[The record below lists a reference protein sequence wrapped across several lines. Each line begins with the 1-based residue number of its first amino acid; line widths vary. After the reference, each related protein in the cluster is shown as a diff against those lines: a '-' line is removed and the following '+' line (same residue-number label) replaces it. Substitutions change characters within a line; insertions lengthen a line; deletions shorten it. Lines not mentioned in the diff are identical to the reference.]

1 MTNYPESISMSLYLI
16 ERLKQLGVKHIFG
29 VPGDFNLEFLDYIED
44 DDTLQWVG
52 NANEL
57 NAAYA
62 ADGYARIKRSLSCIV
77 TTYGVGELSA
87 LNGIAGA
94 MSERVPVLHIVGVP
108 SEALQ
113 QKHALLHH
121 TLGDGVFSHFSKM
134 SGPISAAVAKL
145 HTSPTGTDGL
155 PYEVDRVLSVALTQC
170 RPVYLTFP
178 TNLHHVK
185 VPSKNLLTPLPH
197 PHSAPLTPA
206 ALLEEHVTDPQA
218 EKELELVVGEI
229 QRLFEASHDPVV
241 LVDAC
246 AERFGVEGEVEKL
259 VTATGVKFFT
269 TPMAKGVLDESHES
283 FGGVY
288 VGANSLPAV
297 RELVE
302 KSDLVLA
309 VGALK
314 SDFNSGSFSWGVE
327 VKHIVELHSTHTQ
340 IGYAH
345 YPTVTFR
352 TLLPALNEKLAES
365 IAKHG
370 PKTGTTRK
378 QENLKLAEEQQAQA
392 AEGPIKEVETEDAQR
407 FGKGAITQAYL
418 WARMG
423 KWYRENDI
431 IVSETGTSNFG
442 IIDVPVPKNTS
453 VVSQVLWGS
462 IGYSVGAALGCA
474 LAAKEQGDRRVI
486 LFVGDGSLQLT
497 LQEIGTMIRH
507 ELNPYIFVLNN
518 DGYEIER
525 CIHGPTRG
533 YNNIQPYNHQL
544 LLQALSNPDGSQ
556 PTKSYK
562 VKSQTELNA
571 LLEDETFNKRETI
584 QLIELIMPRDDVP
597 RALKTQAQL
606 PFKMSETS
614 DDHINGNDSE
624 LASIAV
630 YRAHLPY
637 ETETPEEMTKLLESI
652 VAKIVICIRAKEWE
666 MLGNWNH
673 RLQGWMSLKYPMPRE
688 VRVRL
693 AKLYYGLCILP
704 GIEPSRYQ
712 EWADILGQLIYVK
725 AGHKLRLELD
735 ELQLDWLPLW
745 RRCQREIWPSQRAM
759 DSSRNVMN
767 ILLYVA
773 EVSRFYY
780 PPSEIPRMLDE
791 FIPLVTQDSI
801 QTMIIV
807 ITSFISPSHP
817 DIYLPALFKI
827 WEAFNST
834 VVDDRLIHVMGN
846 LAEEHCAGKDGR
858 WGEGST
864 ERRDIGIFTEQQWTL
879 LMSKCLGSMSV
890 PVGQSQSSSSTS
902 SHADKSTRQPTK
914 VKKSD
919 SRTQSLAVLLV
930 YSMAHDGPVRVQ
942 DSAIGFVAGSRALD
956 SLDKLITSVES
967 FFHPSNAGQWTLI
980 LVSFLQRITYEFNR
994 RWYEETSSKCKIP
1007 EKWRLNLQIRRA
1019 FVSILKTPA
1028 LLAIFSKDQIAS
1040 SFAQGSLKSMIMLEP
1055 QLLMPDIL
1063 ERAYSGLESVN
1074 ETHRTTV
1081 VMNSLTGIAL
1091 PLASSNH
1098 WLGGQKH
1105 IVPLLELAIPGIDL
1119 NDPGKTVCA
1128 CMLIVS
1134 ILQYV
1139 KLGDLTQY
1147 EAPPVPETPG
1157 AIGDTDPDIPVG
1169 PFTTMGPEEEDS
1181 LTRQSTGAFSGQ
1193 ITSFFR
1199 RVFHLLENL
1208 PEEGSNKKTGG
1219 KSEEQVLKALRSA
1232 LDVVT
1237 YHLSDPM
1244 FDLVL
1249 KLVFDYASTN
1259 ARANSI
1265 RAFGYV
1271 VACLSRA
1278 RPKDTLAK
1286 FLPHC
1291 VHQVEVELAAGA
1303 SSVRTTAAHAVIS
1316 SDTTLL
1322 WNMGILRGILGYGG
1336 QEWQDPDM
1344 NQTHNRKWGTVMEA
1358 KDAVL
1363 DWHVPSSEEIDFAI
1377 EILDQVVDPSIEIF
1391 NGAIDAPDSQRDGV
1405 WRNDLCRHLHVIRST
1420 WSGLA
1425 MIIWLDKSR
1434 AVNSLLE
1441 EDVETEELIPQAMA
1455 IKSGFVLQDPAD
1467 DRYQRVLAH
1476 RARFG
1481 QLLHHAAAAL
1491 KSTDTEDHI
1500 DLVMSVLRGIDTFL
1514 LDYGVTRDTYAGVA
1528 KQYEVA
1534 KQLTRLHAKQKAF
1547 PRLVWIKRAQ
1557 SYHALRCHF
1566 ASMYQRRSELDDQ
1579 IINDLFDFSIS
1590 AYTRIRRQAQ
1600 AVLHTIV
1607 GYYVRSTRMVVTRA
1621 FEELNKQVKL
1631 EKSSDPDRM
1640 KGALHVI
1647 WNKAIVGWVVSRMKK
1662 AATIVALSFYQLW
1675 RVRARISFRSRR
1687 LGFFAYIS
1695 RASITKIHRKTIGSL
1710 INEVVP
1716 KLAPELFETYS
1727 LTHDDSSLDGI
1738 LKDLES
1744 VGFSPADEQLL
1755 NRVMTKRSS
1764 RISKYDADYSTMT
1777 KEIAQVCLK
1786 PRTHWRYLQFGLR
1799 VLSAT
1804 LRKDRVPEDIV
1815 VQAFAN
1821 NSTSDFSTLRWYAQ
1835 RAIVKLMKHIKLRTY
1850 SPNDVYGPLVNPL
1863 HRHIDV
1869 QDGPALLDSLNSTCS
1884 YEDQSAIFV
1893 DWIENTGFLA
1903 WTPSVK
1909 AYVVPPDNSTLSWDP
1924 ASTNALHIIEEVIN
1938 TRAFW
1943 EKLAQLYSQE
1953 SARGNSSIELR
1964 DDNIDFIK
1972 SLFKMFGSR
1981 PLLNL
1986 LDTLDDLWKDE
1997 DKFKQRAAAEIMC
2010 GAMRGS
2016 KHWPRD
2022 AHLQLWS
2029 WVGERLQQIFDR
2041 VKPDTLRIWEG
2052 MLTTQIAKRD
2062 PRRHPH
2068 LIDFIKNLPVD
2079 FDNESAFYV
2088 NKTISTRCI
2097 VVEEL
2102 GKRLGGW
2109 LDDYLV
2115 TLFDHVDNTH
2125 SEIRSA
2131 IAQNIH
2137 CIKQAQ
2143 WHPVFSSV
2151 SLFLDACRDQIDPL
2165 QIRQTAHMDKIE
2177 ALITQFPQ
2185 WRAERLPPPKV
2196 NQSQYDK
2203 CGLTVL
2209 QWIWSAGHAAD
2220 APSIFPYVM
2229 PLLPEMFQMSNL
2241 NDSSELM
2248 MYSNAVLY
2256 LLSAVTPP
2264 LDYIEPIVNEL
2275 IHAITSSPVS
2285 SGVFALMLYPYYNFR
2300 NLPSMTDAIIARIIG
2315 VLLECLKDDNVEVR
2329 QMAAK
2334 TLAGLLRCSKRD
2346 RIPEL
2351 KASPPPHLFPRRAK
2365 LPDRKDPGYSEAIRV
2380 MHSAILGLC
2389 SLIDVYPY
2397 SVEKWMPPLCEVLA
2411 RHTYDPAPIS
2421 TTIRKCA
2428 SDFKKSHTDT
2438 WHIDQL
2444 MFSEDEAAA
2453 FSTMLSGT
2461 SYSYLLIMDTVQ
2473 GHAFQPPT
2481 LEDSRSPC
2489 PALNAAANHNYL
2501 PHSGK
2506 NLGPLQLCK
2515 AVHDL
2520 YGLSYPLAA
2529 IFAFGGVLICGSKGK
2544 LDLAD
2549 LAKAHKIEHDASLA
2563 HMDLADGDN
2572 KNVCPRLV
2580 NQLVAQSTDG
2590 HKLSLRDFA
2599 KARVLRESQV
2609 PRPLRADQA
2618 IVARGESVLSV
2629 MVMGDGQF
2637 LDCKAAREW
2646 FGDERLPSGWTPQRP
2661 MGLFRIIGEIRKFSR
2676 LMASVKQDDHD
2687 KDT

>member
-1 MTNYPESISMSLYLI
+1 
-16 ERLKQLGVKHIFG
+16 
-29 VPGDFNLEFLDYIED
+29 
-44 DDTLQWVG
+44 
-52 NANEL
+52 
-57 NAAYA
+57 
-62 ADGYARIKRSLSCIV
+62 
-77 TTYGVGELSA
+77 
-87 LNGIAGA
+87 
-94 MSERVPVLHIVGVP
+94 
-108 SEALQ
+108 
-113 QKHALLHH
+113 
-121 TLGDGVFSHFSKM
+121 
-134 SGPISAAVAKL
+134 
-145 HTSPTGTDGL
+145 
-155 PYEVDRVLSVALTQC
+155 
-170 RPVYLTFP
+170 
-178 TNLHHVK
+178 
-185 VPSKNLLTPLPH
+185 
-197 PHSAPLTPA
+197 
-206 ALLEEHVTDPQA
+206 
-218 EKELELVVGEI
+218 
-229 QRLFEASHDPVV
+229 
-241 LVDAC
+241 
-246 AERFGVEGEVEKL
+246 
-259 VTATGVKFFT
+259 
-269 TPMAKGVLDESHES
+269 
-283 FGGVY
+283 
-288 VGANSLPAV
+288 
-297 RELVE
+297 
-302 KSDLVLA
+302 
-309 VGALK
+309 
-314 SDFNSGSFSWGVE
+314 
-327 VKHIVELHSTHTQ
+327 
-340 IGYAH
+340 
-345 YPTVTFR
+345 
-352 TLLPALNEKLAES
+352 
-365 IAKHG
+365 
-370 PKTGTTRK
+370 
-378 QENLKLAEEQQAQA
+378 
-392 AEGPIKEVETEDAQR
+392 
-407 FGKGAITQAYL
+407 
-418 WARMG
+418 
-423 KWYRENDI
+423 
-431 IVSETGTSNFG
+431 
-442 IIDVPVPKNTS
+442 
-453 VVSQVLWGS
+453 
-462 IGYSVGAALGCA
+462 
-474 LAAKEQGDRRVI
+474 
-486 LFVGDGSLQLT
+486 
-497 LQEIGTMIRH
+497 
-507 ELNPYIFVLNN
+507 
-518 DGYEIER
+518 
-525 CIHGPTRG
+525 
-533 YNNIQPYNHQL
+533 
-544 LLQALSNPDGSQ
+544 
-556 PTKSYK
+556 
-562 VKSQTELNA
+562 
-571 LLEDETFNKRETI
+571 
-584 QLIELIMPRDDVP
+584 
-597 RALKTQAQL
+597 
-606 PFKMSETS
+606 MSETS
-614 DDHINGNDSE
+614 DDHVDGGGNQ
-624 LASIAV
+624 LASITV

-637 ETETPEEMTKLLESI
+637 ETETPEEMNKLLENI
-652 VAKIVICIRAKEWE
+652 VARIVICIRSKEWE

-688 VRVRL
+688 LRAHL

-704 GIEPSRYQ
+704 GVEPSRYQ

-725 AGHKLRLELD
+725 AGHKMRLELH
-735 ELQLDWLPLW
+735 ELELDWLPLW

-780 PPSEIPRMLDE
+780 PSSEIPKMLDE

-858 WGEGST
+858 WGDGST
-864 ERRDIGIFTEQQWTL
+864 ERRDVGIFTEQQWTL
-879 LMSKCLGSMSV
+879 LMSKCSGSMSV
-890 PVGQSQSSSSTS
+890 PVGQSHSSGSTS

-930 YSMAHDGPVRVQ
+930 YSMALDGPERVQ
-942 DSAIGFVAGSRALD
+942 DSGAGFLAGSRALD

-994 RWYEETSSKCKIP
+994 RWYEESSTKCKTP
-1007 EKWRLNLQIRRA
+1007 RKWRLNQSMRRA

-1040 SFAQGSLKSMIMLEP
+1040 SFAQGSVKSMIMLEP

-1063 ERAYSGLESVN
+1063 ERAYNGLESIN

-1091 PLASSNH
+1091 PLTSSHH

-1105 IVPLLELAIPGIDL
+1105 IVPLLELSIPGIDL
-1119 NDPGKTVCA
+1119 NDPGKTICA

-1139 KLGDLTQY
+1139 KIGDLTQY
-1147 EAPPVPETPG
+1147 EAPSVPETSYNIDSAG
-1157 AIGDTDPDIPVG
+1157 PDIPAG
-1169 PFTTMGPEEEDS
+1169 PFTPMGAEEEDS
-1181 LTRQSTGAFSGQ
+1181 LTRQSTGAFSDW

-1208 PEEGSNKKTGG
+1208 PEEGSNKKIGG

-1237 YHLSDPM
+1237 YHLSNPM

-1249 KLVFDYASTN
+1249 ALVFDYASTN

-1271 VACLSRA
+1271 VSCLSRA

-1291 VHQVEVELAAGA
+1291 VRQIEVELAAGA

-1336 QEWQDPDM
+1336 PELLDHKEDILKLFKLLIQHCYNERGYSGTGRIISKIMHTLTSIYPLHSYFLNVDDWYSPEM
-1344 NQTHNRKWGTVMEA
+1344 EEAHNRKWGTVMEA
-1358 KDAVL
+1358 KDVTL
-1363 DWHVPSSEEIDFAI
+1363 EWHVPSTEEIGFAI
-1377 EILDQVVDPSIEIF
+1377 EILDQVVGPSIEVF

-1405 WRNDLCRHLHVIRST
+1405 WRNDLCRHLHVIRSA

-1434 AVNSLLE
+1434 AASSLLD
-1441 EDVETEELIPQAMA
+1441 EDVETEELIPQAMP
-1455 IKSGFVLQDPAD
+1455 IKSGFALHDPQDN
-1467 DRYQRVLAH
+1467 RYQRVLLH
-1476 RARFG
+1476 RTRFG
-1481 QLLHHAAAAL
+1481 QLLHRAATAL

-1500 DLVMSVLRGIDTFL
+1500 DLVMSVLRGVDTFL

-1621 FEELNKQVKL
+1621 FEELEKQVKL

-1647 WNKAIVGWVVSRMKK
+1647 WNKAIIGWVVSREAGSDYRGPFLLAVMACQSQDK
-1662 AATIVALSFYQLW
+1662 LSIQ
-1675 RVRARISFRSRR
+1675 
-1687 LGFFAYIS
+1687 
-1695 RASITKIHRKTIGSL
+1695 KTIASL
-1710 INEVVP
+1710 INEVIP

-1727 LTHDDSSLDGI
+1727 LTRDDNSLDGI
-1738 LKDLES
+1738 LKVLE
-1744 VGFSPADEQLL
+1744 GAGLSPVDQQLL
-1755 NRVMTKRSS
+1755 SRVLAKRSK
-1764 RISKYDADYSTMT
+1764 RVSKCNADYASMT
-1777 KEIAQVCLK
+1777 REIAQVCLK

-1804 LRKDRVPEDIV
+1804 LRKDNVPTDIV
-1815 VQAFAN
+1815 IQAFAEN
-1821 NSTSDFSTLRWYAQ
+1821 ATSDFATLRWYAQ
-1835 RAIVKLMKHIKLRTY
+1835 RAIVKVMKHIKLRTY
-1850 SPNDVYGPLVNPL
+1850 SPNDIYGPLVNPL
-1863 HRHIDV
+1863 QRRIDV
-1869 QDGPALLDSLNSTCS
+1869 QDGPALLESLKAPCT
-1884 YEDQSAIFV
+1884 YGDQSAVFV
-1893 DWIENTGFLA
+1893 DWVENTGFIT
-1903 WTPSVK
+1903 WTPSIK
-1909 AYVVPPDNSTLSWDP
+1909 AYTMPPDDNTLAWDP
-1924 ASTNALHIIEEVIN
+1924 TSINALRIIEATIN
-1938 TRAFW
+1938 TTQFW
-1943 EKLAQLYSQE
+1943 GKLVQLYSQE
-1953 SARGNSSIELR
+1953 SARGNASIELR

-1972 SLFKMFGSR
+1972 SLFKMFGGL
-1981 PLLNL
+1981 PLPPL
-1986 LDTLDDLWKDE
+1986 LDTLDDLWKEE

-2010 GAMRGS
+2010 GVMRGS
-2016 KHWPRD
+2016 KHWPKG
-2022 AHLQLWS
+2022 AHSQLWA
-2029 WVGERLQQIFDR
+2029 WVEERLGQIFDR
-2041 VKPDTLRIWEG
+2041 IKPDTLRIWEG
-2052 MLTTQIAKRD
+2052 MLTTQITKRD
-2062 PRRHPH
+2062 PRRHPG
-2068 LIDFIKNLPVD
+2068 LIDFIKSLPVD
-2079 FDNESAFYV
+2079 FDNESAFFV
-2088 NKTISTRCI
+2088 NKIISTRCI
-2097 VVEEL
+2097 IVEEL
-2102 GKRLGGW
+2102 GKRLGNW

-2125 SEIRSA
+2125 SEIRSV

-2143 WHPVFSSV
+2143 WHPLYPSV
-2151 SLFLDACRDQIDPL
+2151 SSFLDACRNEIDPL
-2165 QIRQTAHMDKIE
+2165 QIRRTAHMDKIE
-2177 ALITQFPQ
+2177 ALVMQFPQ
-2185 WRAERLPPPKV
+2185 WRVERLPPPKV

-2264 LDYIEPIVNEL
+2264 LDYVEPIINEL
-2275 IHAITSSPVS
+2275 IHAITSSPLWRVRLNALPILQ
-2285 SGVFALMLYPYYNFR
+2285 VFYFR
-2300 NLPSMTDAIIARIIG
+2300 NLPSMTDAIITRIIS

-2346 RIPEL
+2346 KIPEL
-2351 KASPPPHLFPRRAK
+2351 KNRFVRIVKRST
-2365 LPDRKDPGYSEAIRV
+2365 LPDRKEPGYSEAIRV

-2444 MFSEDEAAA
+2444 MFNEDEAAA

-2461 SYSYLLIMDTVQ
+2461 SYY
-2473 GHAFQPPT
+2473 A
-2481 LEDSRSPC
+2481 
-2489 PALNAAANHNYL
+2489 
-2501 PHSGK
+2501 
-2506 NLGPLQLCK
+2506 
-2515 AVHDL
+2515 
-2520 YGLSYPLAA
+2520 
-2529 IFAFGGVLICGSKGK
+2529 
-2544 LDLAD
+2544 
-2549 LAKAHKIEHDASLA
+2549 
-2563 HMDLADGDN
+2563 
-2572 KNVCPRLV
+2572 
-2580 NQLVAQSTDG
+2580 
-2590 HKLSLRDFA
+2590 
-2599 KARVLRESQV
+2599 
-2609 PRPLRADQA
+2609 
-2618 IVARGESVLSV
+2618 
-2629 MVMGDGQF
+2629 
-2637 LDCKAAREW
+2637 
-2646 FGDERLPSGWTPQRP
+2646 
-2661 MGLFRIIGEIRKFSR
+2661 
-2676 LMASVKQDDHD
+2676 
-2687 KDT
+2687 

>member
-121 TLGDGVFSHFSKM
+121 TLGDGVFSHFAKM

-145 HTSPTGTDGL
+145 HTTPTGTDGL
-155 PYEVDRVLSVALTQC
+155 PYEVDRVLSAALT
-170 RPVYLTFP
+170 
-178 TNLHHVK
+178 HSVK
-185 VPSKNLLTPLPH
+185 EPLNTTSS

-206 ALLEEHVTDPQA
+206 ALLEEHVTDSQA
-218 EKELELVVGEI
+218 DKELELVVGEI

-890 PVGQSQSSSSTS
+890 PVGQSQ
-902 SHADKSTRQPTK
+902 
-914 VKKSD
+914 
-919 SRTQSLAVLLV
+919 
-930 YSMAHDGPVRVQ
+930 

-980 LVSFLQRITYEFNR
+980 
-994 RWYEETSSKCKIP
+994 
-1007 EKWRLNLQIRRA
+1007 KWRLNLQIRRA

-1181 LTRQSTGAFSGQ
+1181 LTRQSTGAFSASSG
-1193 ITSFFR
+1193 

-1336 QEWQDPDM
+1336 Q
-1344 NQTHNRKWGTVMEA
+1344 EA

-1607 GYYVRSTRMVVTRA
+1607 VLRRSTRMVVTRA

-1924 ASTNALHIIEEVIN
+1924 ASTNALHIIEE
-1938 TRAFW
+1938 
-1943 EKLAQLYSQE
+1943 E

-2010 GAMRGS
+2010 GAMR
-2016 KHWPRD
+2016 
-2022 AHLQLWS
+2022 
-2029 WVGERLQQIFDR
+2029 GERLQQIFDR

-2461 SYSYLLIMDTVQ
+2461 SYY
-2473 GHAFQPPT
+2473 A
-2481 LEDSRSPC
+2481 
-2489 PALNAAANHNYL
+2489 
-2501 PHSGK
+2501 
-2506 NLGPLQLCK
+2506 
-2515 AVHDL
+2515 
-2520 YGLSYPLAA
+2520 
-2529 IFAFGGVLICGSKGK
+2529 
-2544 LDLAD
+2544 
-2549 LAKAHKIEHDASLA
+2549 
-2563 HMDLADGDN
+2563 
-2572 KNVCPRLV
+2572 
-2580 NQLVAQSTDG
+2580 
-2590 HKLSLRDFA
+2590 
-2599 KARVLRESQV
+2599 
-2609 PRPLRADQA
+2609 
-2618 IVARGESVLSV
+2618 
-2629 MVMGDGQF
+2629 
-2637 LDCKAAREW
+2637 
-2646 FGDERLPSGWTPQRP
+2646 
-2661 MGLFRIIGEIRKFSR
+2661 
-2676 LMASVKQDDHD
+2676 
-2687 KDT
+2687 

>member
-1 MTNYPESISMSLYLI
+1 
-16 ERLKQLGVKHIFG
+16 
-29 VPGDFNLEFLDYIED
+29 
-44 DDTLQWVG
+44 
-52 NANEL
+52 
-57 NAAYA
+57 
-62 ADGYARIKRSLSCIV
+62 
-77 TTYGVGELSA
+77 
-87 LNGIAGA
+87 
-94 MSERVPVLHIVGVP
+94 
-108 SEALQ
+108 
-113 QKHALLHH
+113 
-121 TLGDGVFSHFSKM
+121 
-134 SGPISAAVAKL
+134 
-145 HTSPTGTDGL
+145 
-155 PYEVDRVLSVALTQC
+155 
-170 RPVYLTFP
+170 
-178 TNLHHVK
+178 
-185 VPSKNLLTPLPH
+185 
-197 PHSAPLTPA
+197 
-206 ALLEEHVTDPQA
+206 
-218 EKELELVVGEI
+218 
-229 QRLFEASHDPVV
+229 
-241 LVDAC
+241 
-246 AERFGVEGEVEKL
+246 
-259 VTATGVKFFT
+259 
-269 TPMAKGVLDESHES
+269 
-283 FGGVY
+283 
-288 VGANSLPAV
+288 
-297 RELVE
+297 
-302 KSDLVLA
+302 
-309 VGALK
+309 
-314 SDFNSGSFSWGVE
+314 
-327 VKHIVELHSTHTQ
+327 
-340 IGYAH
+340 
-345 YPTVTFR
+345 
-352 TLLPALNEKLAES
+352 
-365 IAKHG
+365 
-370 PKTGTTRK
+370 
-378 QENLKLAEEQQAQA
+378 
-392 AEGPIKEVETEDAQR
+392 
-407 FGKGAITQAYL
+407 
-418 WARMG
+418 
-423 KWYRENDI
+423 
-431 IVSETGTSNFG
+431 
-442 IIDVPVPKNTS
+442 
-453 VVSQVLWGS
+453 
-462 IGYSVGAALGCA
+462 
-474 LAAKEQGDRRVI
+474 
-486 LFVGDGSLQLT
+486 
-497 LQEIGTMIRH
+497 
-507 ELNPYIFVLNN
+507 
-518 DGYEIER
+518 
-525 CIHGPTRG
+525 
-533 YNNIQPYNHQL
+533 
-544 LLQALSNPDGSQ
+544 
-556 PTKSYK
+556 
-562 VKSQTELNA
+562 
-571 LLEDETFNKRETI
+571 
-584 QLIELIMPRDDVP
+584 
-597 RALKTQAQL
+597 
-606 PFKMSETS
+606 MSETS
-614 DDHINGNDSE
+614 DDRSNGGSNE
-624 LASIAV
+624 FASIAV

-637 ETETPEEMTKLLESI
+637 ETETPEEMNKLLESI
-652 VAKIVICIRAKEWE
+652 VGRIVICVRAKEWE

-673 RLQGWMSLKYPMPRE
+673 RLQGWMSLKYPMPRNL
-688 VRVRL
+688 RARL

-780 PPSEIPRMLDE
+780 PPGEIRKMLDE
-791 FIPLVTQDSI
+791 FMPLVTQDSI

-817 DIYLPALFKI
+817 DIYLPALFKM

-846 LAEEHCAGKDGR
+846 LAEEHCA
-858 WGEGST
+858 
-864 ERRDIGIFTEQQWTL
+864 GIFTEQQWTL

-914 VKKSD
+914 VKKND
-919 SRTQSLAVLLV
+919 SRTQSLAILFV
-930 YSMAHDGPVRVQ
+930 YSMALDGPARVQ
-942 DSAIGFVAGSRALD
+942 DSAMGFVAGSRALD

-994 RWYEETSSKCKIP
+994 RWYEEANSKCKTP
-1007 EKWRLNLQIRRA
+1007 KKWRLNQSIRRA

-1063 ERAYSGLESVN
+1063 ERAYSGLESIN

-1091 PLASSNH
+1091 PLASSQH

-1105 IVPLLELAIPGIDL
+1105 VVPLLELSIPGIDL

-1139 KLGDLTQY
+1139 KIGDLTQY
-1147 EAPPVPETPG
+1147 EAPPVLLLPWR
-1157 AIGDTDPDIPVG
+1157 A
-1169 PFTTMGPEEEDS
+1169 EEEDS
-1181 LTRQSTGAFSGQ
+1181 LTRQSTGAFSDWL
-1193 ITSFFR
+1193 TSFFR

-1237 YHLSDPM
+1237 YHLSDSM

-1271 VACLSRA
+1271 VSCLSRA
-1278 RPKDTLAK
+1278 RPMDTLAK

-1303 SSVRTTAAHAVIS
+1303 SSIRTTAAHGVIS

-1336 QEWQDPDM
+1336 PELLNHRQDILKLFKLLIQHCYNERGYSGTGRIISKVLHTLTSIYPLHSYFLNFDEWYSLEMEQA
-1344 NQTHNRKWGTVMEA
+1344 HNRKWGTVMEA
-1358 KDAVL
+1358 KDVTL
-1363 DWHVPSSEEIDFAI
+1363 EWHVPSSEEIDFAI
-1377 EILDQVVDPSIEIF
+1377 EILDQVVGPCIEAF
-1391 NGAIDAPDSQRDGV
+1391 NGAIDAHDSQRDGV
-1405 WRNDLCRHLHVIRST
+1405 WRNNLCRHLHVIRSA

-1425 MIIWLDKSR
+1425 MIIWLDKSL
-1434 AVNSLLE
+1434 AANSLLD
-1441 EDVETEELIPQAMA
+1441 EDIETEDLIPQAMPVKA
-1455 IKSGFVLQDPAD
+1455 GFALQDPQD
-1467 DRYQRVLAH
+1467 NRYQRVLAH
-1476 RARFG
+1476 RTRFG
-1481 QLLHHAAAAL
+1481 QLLHRAGAAL
-1491 KSTDTEDHI
+1491 KGTETEDHI

-1514 LDYGVTRDTYAGVA
+1514 LDYGVTRDTYSGVA
-1528 KQYEVA
+1528 KQYEVS

-1579 IINDLFDFSIS
+1579 IINDLFDFSVS

-1621 FEELNKQVKL
+1621 FEELEKQVKL

-1647 WNKAIVGWVVSRMKK
+1647 WNKAIVGWV
-1662 AATIVALSFYQLW
+1662 
-1675 RVRARISFRSRR
+1675 
-1687 LGFFAYIS
+1687 IS
-1695 RASITKIHRKTIGSL
+1695 RSDYRGPFLLAVMACQSQDKLSIQKTVASL

-1727 LTHDDSSLDGI
+1727 LTLDDNSLDGV
-1738 LKDLES
+1738 LKQLE
-1744 VGFSPADEQLL
+1744 GAGLSPTDQQLL
-1755 NRVMTKRSS
+1755 NHVVVKRSS
-1764 RISKYDADYSTMT
+1764 RISKYNADYATMT
-1777 KEIAQVCLK
+1777 REMAKVCLK

-1804 LRKDRVPEDIV
+1804 LRKDQVPADIV
-1815 VQAFAN
+1815 IEAFAKN
-1821 NSTSDFSTLRWYAQ
+1821 ATSDFSTLRWYAQ
-1835 RAIVKLMKHIKLRTY
+1835 RAIVKVMKHIKLRTY
-1850 SPNDVYGPLVNPL
+1850 SPNDVYGPPVNPMQ
-1863 HRHIDV
+1863 RRIDV
-1869 QDGPALLDSLNSTCS
+1869 QDGSALLESLMSPCT
-1884 YEDQSAIFV
+1884 YGDQTTILV
-1893 DWIENTGFLA
+1893 DWIENTGFIT
-1903 WTPSVK
+1903 WTPSIK
-1909 AYVVPPDNSTLSWDP
+1909 AYLMPPGDNILSWDP
-1924 ASTNALHIIEEVIN
+1924 TSTSALRIIEETIS
-1938 TRAFW
+1938 TKSFW

-1953 SARGNSSIELR
+1953 SSRGNSSIELR

-1972 SLFKMFGSR
+1972 SLFKMFGSL
-1981 PLLNL
+1981 PLPTL
-1986 LDTLDDLWKDE
+1986 LDTLEDLWKED
-1997 DKFKQRAAAEIMC
+1997 DKFKQRAAAEITC
-2010 GAMRGS
+2010 GVMRGS
-2016 KHWPRD
+2016 KHWPTNS
-2022 AHLQLWS
+2022 HSQLWA

-2041 VKPDTLRIWEG
+2041 IKPDTLRIWEG

-2062 PRRHPH
+2062 PRRHPE

-2097 VVEEL
+2097 LVEEL
-2102 GKRLGGW
+2102 GKRLGDW

-2115 TLFDHVDNTH
+2115 TLFDHVDNIH

-2143 WHPVFSSV
+2143 WHPLYPSV
-2151 SLFLDACRDQIDPL
+2151 SHFLDACRNGVDPL
-2165 QIRQTAHMDKIE
+2165 QIRQTTHMDKIE
-2177 ALITQFPQ
+2177 ALVVQFPH

-2209 QWIWSAGHAAD
+2209 QWIWSAGHGAA

-2264 LDYIEPIVNEL
+2264 LDYVEPIVNEL
-2275 IHAITSSPVS
+2275 IQAITSSPLWRVRLNALPILQ
-2285 SGVFALMLYPYYNFR
+2285 VFYFR
-2300 NLPSMTDAIIARIIG
+2300 NLPSMTDATITRIID

-2346 RIPEL
+2346 KIPEL
-2351 KASPPPHLFPRRAK
+2351 KNRFVRIVKRTK
-2365 LPDRKDPGYSEAIRV
+2365 LPDRKDPGYNEAIRIR
-2380 MHSAILGLC
+2380 HSAILGLC

-2438 WHIDQL
+2438 WHMDQL
-2444 MFSEDEAAA
+2444 MFTEDEAAA

-2461 SYSYLLIMDTVQ
+2461 SYY
-2473 GHAFQPPT
+2473 A
-2481 LEDSRSPC
+2481 
-2489 PALNAAANHNYL
+2489 
-2501 PHSGK
+2501 
-2506 NLGPLQLCK
+2506 
-2515 AVHDL
+2515 
-2520 YGLSYPLAA
+2520 
-2529 IFAFGGVLICGSKGK
+2529 
-2544 LDLAD
+2544 
-2549 LAKAHKIEHDASLA
+2549 
-2563 HMDLADGDN
+2563 
-2572 KNVCPRLV
+2572 
-2580 NQLVAQSTDG
+2580 
-2590 HKLSLRDFA
+2590 
-2599 KARVLRESQV
+2599 
-2609 PRPLRADQA
+2609 
-2618 IVARGESVLSV
+2618 
-2629 MVMGDGQF
+2629 
-2637 LDCKAAREW
+2637 
-2646 FGDERLPSGWTPQRP
+2646 
-2661 MGLFRIIGEIRKFSR
+2661 
-2676 LMASVKQDDHD
+2676 
-2687 KDT
+2687 

>member
-1 MTNYPESISMSLYLI
+1 MRDTDAELRPRIFQLYSVALSPDEVVSDMTQAWDTIDNRSRDRLAEARSIKEHMSRYGGYSRLHGKRRLQRNVVYRSERWRDIRSIICNFRMTNYPESISMSLYLI

-87 LNGIAGA
+87 LNGIAG
-94 MSERVPVLHIVGVP
+94 RVPVLHIVGVP

-327 VKHIVELHSTHTQ
+327 VKVGHCVELHSTHTQ

-673 RLQGWMSLKYPMPRE
+673 RFYDRWMSLKYPMPRE

-693 AKLYYGLCILP
+693 AKLFYTGFMPAHVVLP

-791 FIPLVTQDSI
+791 FIPLVTQDVGS
-801 QTMIIV
+801 M
-807 ITSFISPSHP
+807 
-817 DIYLPALFKI
+817 LI

-864 ERRDIGIFTEQQWTL
+864 ERRDIGIFTD
-879 LMSKCLGSMSV
+879 
-890 PVGQSQSSSSTS
+890 STS

-980 LVSFLQRITYEFNR
+980 VSPRLNYRRITYEFNR

-1119 NDPGKTVCA
+1119 NDPGKTVC
-1128 CMLIVS
+1128 
-1134 ILQYV
+1134 
-1139 KLGDLTQY
+1139 
-1147 EAPPVPETPG
+1147 APPVPETPG

-1405 WRNDLCRHLHVIRST
+1405 WRNDLYIKTQAFACDTIYMERP
-1420 WSGLA
+1420 GN
-1425 MIIWLDKSR
+1425 D
-1434 AVNSLLE
+1434 

-1647 WNKAIVGWVVSRMKK
+1647 WNKAIVGWVVSRKCHTNHNHLWIINRDEK
-1662 AATIVALSFYQLW
+1662 GSDYRGPFLLSVMACQSQDKVGRIRKEL
-1675 RVRARISFRSRR
+1675 RAILTLVPSFRSRR

-1835 RAIVKLMKHIKLRTY
+1835 RHDFRAIVKLMKHIKLRTY

-1972 SLFKMFGSR
+1972 SLFK
-1981 PLLNL
+1981 
-1986 LDTLDDLWKDE
+1986 TL
-1997 DKFKQRAAAEIMC
+1997 QRLGATFSLKEIMC

-2079 FDNESAFYV
+2079 FDNESAFY
-2088 NKTISTRCI
+2088 
-2097 VVEEL
+2097 
-2102 GKRLGGW
+2102 GKCSRG
-2109 LDDYLV
+2109 
-2115 TLFDHVDNTH
+2115 TP
-2125 SEIRSA
+2125 

-2229 PLLPEMFQMSNL
+2229 PLLPEMFQ
-2241 NDSSELM
+2241 
-2248 MYSNAVLY
+2248 V
-2256 LLSAVTPP
+2256 
-2264 LDYIEPIVNEL
+2264 
-2275 IHAITSSPVS
+2275 
-2285 SGVFALMLYPYYNFR
+2285 
-2300 NLPSMTDAIIARIIG
+2300 
-2315 VLLECLKDDNVEVR
+2315 
-2329 QMAAK
+2329 
-2334 TLAGLLRCSKRD
+2334 
-2346 RIPEL
+2346 
-2351 KASPPPHLFPRRAK
+2351 
-2365 LPDRKDPGYSEAIRV
+2365 
-2380 MHSAILGLC
+2380 
-2389 SLIDVYPY
+2389 
-2397 SVEKWMPPLCEVLA
+2397 
-2411 RHTYDPAPIS
+2411 
-2421 TTIRKCA
+2421 
-2428 SDFKKSHTDT
+2428 
-2438 WHIDQL
+2438 
-2444 MFSEDEAAA
+2444 
-2453 FSTMLSGT
+2453 GT
-2461 SYSYLLIMDTVQ
+2461 S
-2473 GHAFQPPT
+2473 
-2481 LEDSRSPC
+2481 
-2489 PALNAAANHNYL
+2489 
-2501 PHSGK
+2501 
-2506 NLGPLQLCK
+2506 
-2515 AVHDL
+2515 
-2520 YGLSYPLAA
+2520 
-2529 IFAFGGVLICGSKGK
+2529 
-2544 LDLAD
+2544 
-2549 LAKAHKIEHDASLA
+2549 
-2563 HMDLADGDN
+2563 
-2572 KNVCPRLV
+2572 
-2580 NQLVAQSTDG
+2580 
-2590 HKLSLRDFA
+2590 
-2599 KARVLRESQV
+2599 
-2609 PRPLRADQA
+2609 
-2618 IVARGESVLSV
+2618 
-2629 MVMGDGQF
+2629 
-2637 LDCKAAREW
+2637 
-2646 FGDERLPSGWTPQRP
+2646 
-2661 MGLFRIIGEIRKFSR
+2661 
-2676 LMASVKQDDHD
+2676 
-2687 KDT
+2687 

>member
-1 MTNYPESISMSLYLI
+1 
-16 ERLKQLGVKHIFG
+16 
-29 VPGDFNLEFLDYIED
+29 
-44 DDTLQWVG
+44 
-52 NANEL
+52 
-57 NAAYA
+57 
-62 ADGYARIKRSLSCIV
+62 
-77 TTYGVGELSA
+77 
-87 LNGIAGA
+87 
-94 MSERVPVLHIVGVP
+94 
-108 SEALQ
+108 
-113 QKHALLHH
+113 
-121 TLGDGVFSHFSKM
+121 
-134 SGPISAAVAKL
+134 
-145 HTSPTGTDGL
+145 
-155 PYEVDRVLSVALTQC
+155 
-170 RPVYLTFP
+170 
-178 TNLHHVK
+178 
-185 VPSKNLLTPLPH
+185 
-197 PHSAPLTPA
+197 
-206 ALLEEHVTDPQA
+206 
-218 EKELELVVGEI
+218 
-229 QRLFEASHDPVV
+229 
-241 LVDAC
+241 
-246 AERFGVEGEVEKL
+246 
-259 VTATGVKFFT
+259 
-269 TPMAKGVLDESHES
+269 
-283 FGGVY
+283 
-288 VGANSLPAV
+288 
-297 RELVE
+297 
-302 KSDLVLA
+302 
-309 VGALK
+309 
-314 SDFNSGSFSWGVE
+314 
-327 VKHIVELHSTHTQ
+327 
-340 IGYAH
+340 
-345 YPTVTFR
+345 
-352 TLLPALNEKLAES
+352 
-365 IAKHG
+365 
-370 PKTGTTRK
+370 
-378 QENLKLAEEQQAQA
+378 
-392 AEGPIKEVETEDAQR
+392 
-407 FGKGAITQAYL
+407 
-418 WARMG
+418 
-423 KWYRENDI
+423 
-431 IVSETGTSNFG
+431 
-442 IIDVPVPKNTS
+442 
-453 VVSQVLWGS
+453 
-462 IGYSVGAALGCA
+462 
-474 LAAKEQGDRRVI
+474 
-486 LFVGDGSLQLT
+486 
-497 LQEIGTMIRH
+497 
-507 ELNPYIFVLNN
+507 
-518 DGYEIER
+518 
-525 CIHGPTRG
+525 
-533 YNNIQPYNHQL
+533 
-544 LLQALSNPDGSQ
+544 
-556 PTKSYK
+556 
-562 VKSQTELNA
+562 
-571 LLEDETFNKRETI
+571 
-584 QLIELIMPRDDVP
+584 
-597 RALKTQAQL
+597 
-606 PFKMSETS
+606 MSETS
-614 DDHINGNDSE
+614 DDHVNGTDSE
-624 LASIAV
+624 LASVAV

-637 ETETPEEMTKLLESI
+637 ETETPEEMNKLLESI
-652 VAKIVICIRAKEWE
+652 IAKIIICVRTKEWE

-688 VRVRL
+688 TRVKL

-704 GIEPSRYQ
+704 GVEPSRYQ

-725 AGHKLRLELD
+725 AGHKLRLELN
-735 ELQLDWLPLW
+735 ELQLDWVPLW

-864 ERRDIGIFTEQQWTL
+864 ERRDTGIFTEQQWTL

-914 VKKSD
+914 VKKND
-919 SRTQSLAVLLV
+919 SRTQSLAILLV
-930 YSMAHDGPVRVQ
+930 YSMALDGPVRVQ
-942 DSAIGFVAGSRALD
+942 DSATGFVAGSRALD

-994 RWYEETSSKCKIP
+994 RWYEETSSKCKTP
-1007 EKWRLNLQIRRA
+1007 KKWRLNLQIRRA

-1091 PLASSNH
+1091 PLASSKH

-1139 KLGDLTQY
+1139 KIGDLTQY
-1147 EAPPVPETPG
+1147 EAPPVPESSSG
-1157 AIGDTDPDIPVG
+1157 FGDADPDVPMG
-1169 PFTTMGPEEEDS
+1169 PFTPMGAEEEDS
-1181 LTRQSTGAFSGQ
+1181 LTRQSTGAFSDW

-1237 YHLSDPM
+1237 YHLSDAM

-1278 RPKDTLAK
+1278 RPKYTLAK

-1291 VHQVEVELAAGA
+1291 VRQVEVELAAGA
-1303 SSVRTTAAHAVIS
+1303 SSVRTTAAHAVVS

-1336 QEWQDPDM
+1336 RELLNHKEDILKLFKVLIQHCYNERGYSGTGRIISKVMHTLTSIYPLHSYFLNFNEWHDPEMD
-1344 NQTHNRKWGTVMEA
+1344 QTHNRKWGTVMEA
-1358 KDAVL
+1358 KDIVL
-1363 DWHVPSSEEIDFAI
+1363 DWHVPSTEEIDFAI
-1377 EILDQVVDPSIEIF
+1377 QILDQVVEPSMDVF
-1391 NGAIDAPDSQRDGV
+1391 DGAINEPDSQRDGV
-1405 WRNDLCRHLHVIRST
+1405 WRNNLCRHLHAIRSA

-1425 MIIWLDKSR
+1425 MIIWLDKSC
-1434 AVNSLLE
+1434 AVKSLLDE
-1441 EDVETEELIPQAMA
+1441 NIETEELIPQAMA
-1455 IKSGFVLQDPAD
+1455 IKSGFVLQDPKD
-1467 DRYQRVLAH
+1467 SRYQRVLAH
-1476 RARFG
+1476 RVRFG
-1481 QLLHHAAAAL
+1481 QLLHRAGTAL

-1500 DLVMSVLRGIDTFL
+1500 DLVMSVLRGVDTFL

-1579 IINDLFDFSIS
+1579 IINDLFDFSVS

-1600 AVLHTIV
+1600 AILHTIV

-1621 FEELNKQVKL
+1621 FEELNEQVKL

-1647 WNKAIVGWVVSRMKK
+1647 WNKAIVGWVVSRSDYRGPFLLAVMACQSQDK
-1662 AATIVALSFYQLW
+1662 LSIQ
-1675 RVRARISFRSRR
+1675 
-1687 LGFFAYIS
+1687 
-1695 RASITKIHRKTIGSL
+1695 KTIGSL

-1727 LTHDDSSLDGI
+1727 LTHDDSSLSSI
-1738 LKDLES
+1738 LQDLQEI
-1744 VGFSPADEQLL
+1744 GFSPADEQLL
-1755 NRVMTKRSS
+1755 TRVMTKRNN
-1764 RISKYDADYSTMT
+1764 RISRYNDDYATMT

-1804 LRKDRVPEDIV
+1804 LRKDCVPDDIV
-1815 VQAFAN
+1815 VRAFAKN
-1821 NSTSDFSTLRWYAQ
+1821 ATSDFSTLRWYAQ

-1869 QDGPALLDSLNSTCS
+1869 QDGPALLDSLNVTFA

-1893 DWIENTGFLA
+1893 DWIENTGFIA
-1903 WTPSVK
+1903 WTPSIK
-1909 AYVVPPDNSTLSWDP
+1909 AYVVPPDHSALTWDP
-1924 ASTNALHIIEEVIN
+1924 ASTSALLVIEEAIN
-1938 TRAFW
+1938 NREFW
-1943 EKLAQLYSQE
+1943 EKLGQLYSQE
-1953 SARGNSSIELR
+1953 SSRGNSSIELR

-1972 SLFKMFGSR
+1972 SLFKMFGGS
-1981 PLLNL
+1981 PLATL
-1986 LDTLDDLWKDE
+1986 LDVLDDIWKEE
-1997 DKFKQRAAAEIMC
+1997 DKFKQRAAAEIL
-2010 GAMRGS
+2010 GGVMRGS
-2016 KHWPRD
+2016 KHWPKD
-2022 AHLQLWS
+2022 AHTQLWS

-2041 VKPDTLRIWEG
+2041 IKPDTLRIWEG

-2062 PRRHPH
+2062 PRRHPY
-2068 LIDFIKNLPVD
+2068 LIDFIKGLPVD

-2097 VVEEL
+2097 IVEEL
-2102 GKRLGGW
+2102 GKRLGSW

-2137 CIKQAQ
+2137 CVKQAQ
-2143 WHPVFSSV
+2143 WHPVFPSV
-2151 SLFLDACRDQIDPL
+2151 SQFLDSCRGEIDPL

-2177 ALITQFPQ
+2177 ALITQFPR

-2275 IHAITSSPVS
+2275 IHAITSSPLWRVRLNALPILQ
-2285 SGVFALMLYPYYNFR
+2285 VFYFR
-2300 NLPSMTDAIIARIIG
+2300 NLPSMTDTIITRIIG

-2346 RIPEL
+2346 KILEL
-2351 KASPPPHLFPRRAK
+2351 KNRFVRTVKRAK
-2365 LPDRKDPGYSEAIRV
+2365 VPDRKDPGYSEAIRV
-2380 MHSAILGLC
+2380 LHSAILGLC

-2444 MFSEDEAAA
+2444 LFSEDEAAA

-2461 SYSYLLIMDTVQ
+2461 SYY
-2473 GHAFQPPT
+2473 A
-2481 LEDSRSPC
+2481 
-2489 PALNAAANHNYL
+2489 
-2501 PHSGK
+2501 
-2506 NLGPLQLCK
+2506 
-2515 AVHDL
+2515 
-2520 YGLSYPLAA
+2520 
-2529 IFAFGGVLICGSKGK
+2529 
-2544 LDLAD
+2544 
-2549 LAKAHKIEHDASLA
+2549 
-2563 HMDLADGDN
+2563 
-2572 KNVCPRLV
+2572 
-2580 NQLVAQSTDG
+2580 
-2590 HKLSLRDFA
+2590 
-2599 KARVLRESQV
+2599 
-2609 PRPLRADQA
+2609 
-2618 IVARGESVLSV
+2618 
-2629 MVMGDGQF
+2629 
-2637 LDCKAAREW
+2637 
-2646 FGDERLPSGWTPQRP
+2646 
-2661 MGLFRIIGEIRKFSR
+2661 
-2676 LMASVKQDDHD
+2676 
-2687 KDT
+2687 